1 MNRQTKASSRSFAVG
16 VRSLL
21 AATCAVLGT
30 LSCADAAD
38 DSHAN
43 TVALGLLLPY
53 SGNDTGMA
61 VNFEWAAI
69 LAVERV
75 NAAGGIRG
83 KPLRLV
89 GADTHSRVDRGKQSA
104 KCLIEEG
111 AVAVLG
117 MESSDIAQ
125 EVEPTFFEHDVALI
139 SPVVGSADDT
149 SVGCTSRWFRL
160 APSAKTMAE
169 ALAKQMIASH
179 VPAIAVLST
188 PDAYSKAFG
197 NSLAKRFKSLGG
209 SVSLQAELDPTA
221 ASYGELLEQ
230 VTGAGVSDIVLS
242 APPTTAAWVASE
254 AYLTFRAKV
263 NWYLSPLLKTDL
275 LIQNAAPGALDGARG
290 VAPKLFET
298 EDGFAQA
305 FKERAHDIPLEGAYF
320 YFDAV
325 VLAAYALQL
334 ASSTDEGAIS
344 AEAFKNA
351 LLTIARPVG
360 ITTTWTELDKGLD
373 GIAAKQ
379 SVYYTGLTGPMQFDA
394 CGARRIGAFS
404 NWSIRAGRII
414 SETGT

>member
-1 MNRQTKASSRSFAVG
+1 MDRQSCAAS

-21 AATCAVLGT
+21 AVTCTVLGT
-30 LSCADAAD
+30 LSCTGSAD

-53 SGNDTGMA
+53 SGNDAGMA
-61 VNFEWAAI
+61 VNFEWAAE
-69 LAVERV
+69 LAVEHV

-83 KPLRLV
+83 KRLRLV
-89 GADTHSRVDRGKQSA
+89 GADTHSRLDRGKQSA
-104 KCLIEEG
+104 KFLIDEG
-111 AVAVLG
+111 AIAVVG
-117 MESSDIAQ
+117 MESSDIAT

-149 SVGCTSRWFRL
+149 GVGCTSRWFRL
-160 APSAKTMAE
+160 APSAKTMGE

-179 VPAIAVLST
+179 VPTIAVLST

-221 ASYGELLEQ
+221 GSYGELLEQ
-230 VTGAGVSDIVLS
+230 VTASGASDVVLS
-242 APPTTAAWVASE
+242 APVTTAAWVASE
-254 AYLTFRAKV
+254 AYLTFRSQM

-275 LIQNAAPGALDGARG
+275 LIQNAVPGALDGAKG

-298 EDGFAQA
+298 EDAFARV
-305 FKERAHDIPLEGAYF
+305 FEKRAHDLPMEGAYF

-334 ASSTDEGAIS
+334 ASSADGGAVS
-344 AEAFKNA
+344 AEAFKDA
-351 LLTIARPVG
+351 LMTVARPVG
-360 ITTTWTELDKGLD
+360 FTTTWAELDEGLE
-373 GIAAKQ
+373 GIAHDR

-394 CGARRIGAFS
+394 CGVRKIGAFS
-404 NWSIRAGRII
+404 SWSVRAGRIV